1 MTTTAARP
9 RRLIRARVAQAL
21 PRLGLALA
29 AVTFT
34 AGLAIKAATGALGT
48 PLPPLLFSWRP
59 AANPLALISV
69 AVLVTATLLA
79 PRLLLAARG
88 RLMFAS
94 GLYGLALTLGL
105 ALNVARLGVRG
116 WWSVF
121 AVGARGSK
129 ESAFEYLPG
138 LPALRHGMAFYL
150 DHFAHLVRSLPLHAA
165 GNPPGPLIA
174 LHAFGVD
181 TPEALAA
188 LCIGVGALTA
198 PLAYDLGRTLGDE
211 QRGRTAGLLTAFTPS
226 MLLFGVTSLDYAFA
240 TLALCVACLLVRP
253 GPGPRIAGAALA
265 GIASLF
271 SWLLLAI
278 PIWAALLL
286 LNRDGSRR
294 ALRCAATSAAAIVTL
309 NLTLAAGTGYDPVAT
324 LRATDA
330 VYRHTTAARPYAYW
344 LFGSPVAWALM
355 LGLPTATL
363 ALRALAKVDPAAIA
377 LAAIVITSSI
387 LGLTK
392 GETERIWLP
401 YTPLACIAA
410 AATLPRKRLIPI
422 LWALTGQA
430 LLVELAFN
438 TIW

>member
-1 MTTTAARP
+1 MTTAAARP
-9 RRLIRARVAQAL
+9 RRLVRARVALAL

-29 AVTFT
+29 AVSVI

-48 PLPPLLFSWRP
+48 PLPPFLVSWRP
-59 AANPLALISV
+59 AANPLALASV

-79 PRLLLAARG
+79 PRLLLAVRG
-88 RLMFAS
+88 RLVFAS
-94 GLYGLALTLGL
+94 GVYGLALTLGL
-105 ALNVARLGVRG
+105 ALNLARLGVRG

-121 AVGARGSK
+121 AAGPGGSR
-129 ESAFEYLPG
+129 ESAFEYLAG
-138 LPALRHGMAFYL
+138 LRALRHGVAFYL
-150 DHFAHLVRSLPLHAA
+150 GHFAQLVRSLPLHVA

-174 LHAFGVD
+174 LHALGVD
-181 TPEALAA
+181 TPGALAA

-226 MLLFGVTSLDYAFA
+226 LLLFGVTSVDYVFA

-253 GPGPRIAGAALA
+253 APGAQITGAALA
-265 GIASLF
+265 GVVSLF

-286 LNRDGSRR
+286 LNREGTRR
-294 ALRCAATSAAAIVTL
+294 ALACAALSGAAIVTL
-309 NLTLAAGTGYDPVAT
+309 NVALAAGTGYDPVAT

-363 ALRALAKVDPAAIA
+363 ALRALANSDPAAIA
-377 LAAIVITSSI
+377 LAAIVVTSSI

-401 YTPLACIAA
+401 YAPFACIAA
-410 AATLPRKRLIPI
+410 AGTLPRNRLIPI

-430 LLVELAFN
+430 LLFELAFN